1 MKKIILSIIIGLM
14 LVTTYLSFHAIPD
27 VKLVN
32 VSGYNFGINYS
43 DYWYLKLAFIV
54 LSIILIFKKD

>member
-1 MKKIILSIIIGLM
+1 MKKIILFIIIGLM
-14 LVTTYLSFHAIPD
+14 LVTTYLSFHSIPD

-32 VSGYNFGINYS
+32 ISGYNFGINYS